1 MIGET
6 VGVLQ
11 AHDLLRRREMFF
23 VEIARGGLHD
33 VVLLRE
39 FLLRADVLH
48 ALLARADVS
57 DGEAIV
63 GAGDVGRRRLALPI
77 DGRLENPAR
86 RDGRREGG
94 GLADEG
100 AAAFAGLRSAV

>member
-23 VEIARGGLHD
+23 VEIARGGLND

-48 ALLARADVS
+48 ALFARADVS

-63 GAGDVGRRRLALPI
+63 RAEDVGRWRLVLPI
-77 DGRLENPAR
+77 EGRLEKVR
-86 RDGRREGG
+86 RGNCRCQRGA
-94 GLADEG
+94 LADEG
-100 AAAFAGLRSAV
+100 T